1 MRKRIYLLILLSVG
15 IASMAR
21 SQQQADT
28 GKRYIKVPSGYLMVL
43 RQGDDV
49 FSALEKLALAE
60 QIPSA
65 QLSGLGF
72 LHTRFGFFDAKK
84 KVFKEK
90 ELKDLEMGSFT
101 GSIAWQDGKPSLH
114 IHGIGADSKFR
125 AYGGHLLGAT
135 VSTGSLE
142 ILVTVFQGRLQ
153 RKKEESIGAN
163 VLQLEH
169 R

>member
-1 MRKRIYLLILLSVG
+1 MALLSLGLSV
-15 IASMAR
+15 AAR
-21 SQQQADT
+21 SQGLGADT
-28 GKRYIKVPSGYLMVL
+28 LRRYVKVPTGFLMVL

-49 FSALEKLALAE
+49 FAALENLAITE
-60 QIPSA
+60 RIPSA

-72 LHTRFGFFDAKK
+72 LHTRFGFFDGRKK
-84 KVFKEK
+84 AFKERK
-90 ELKDLEMGSFT
+90 LSNLEMGSFT

-114 IHGIGADSKFR
+114 VHGIGADKKFR

-142 ILVTVFQGRLQ
+142 ILVTVFDGKLQ
-153 RKKEESIGAN
+153 RKREESIGAN
-163 VLQLEH
+163 VLQLGH